1 MTWSCSECGHKY
13 SACMGD
19 DEVPEICQCGGKV
32 MTIDRDEI
40 FARMSGHYLTSF
52 LPPEWVDWD
61 DDQVEE
67 FFIEHAWEP
76 LEDWPVDEVFSQ
88 ISSVTDD
95 VIRLLEEKMNGK

>member
-1 MTWSCSECGHKY
+1 
-13 SACMGD
+13 
-19 DEVPEICQCGGKV
+19 

-40 FARMSGHYLTSF
+40 FARMSGHYLTRF
-52 LPPEWVDWD
+52 LPSEWVDWD

-76 LEDWPVDEVFSQ
+76 LENWPVNEVFSQ

-95 VIRLLEEKMNGK
+95 VIRLLEEQHNA

>member
-1 MTWSCSECGHKY
+1 
-13 SACMGD
+13 
-19 DEVPEICQCGGKV
+19 
-32 MTIDRDEI
+32 MTINRDEI

-76 LEDWPVDEVFSQ
+76 LENWPVNEVFSQ

-95 VIRLLEEKMNGK
+95 VIRLLEEVSNDRKLQLP